1 MKIDTIALPIVRL
14 ALAEDLGSGDVTTRA
29 LVSESA
35 RARGVIEARAEGV
48 LCGLEVARTAFHELD
63 ADLVFRTRLRDG
75 ARIEPGATVC
85 QLEGRARALLSAE
98 RVALNMLQHMSG
110 IASLTARFV
119 AALAG
124 TGVKVRD
131 TRKTLPGLRVL
142 EKYAVLVGGGQNH
155 RFGLFDMFLIK
166 DNHLPAVGSI
176 TGAVRAAR
184 RADPELQIQVEV
196 RNAEEAAEAVRAGV
210 EQILLDNMDP
220 AHIRDALGAIDEAV
234 ESLAGPARKR
244 PWVEVSG
251 GVTLGNVRERA
262 LAGVDSV
269 SIGAV
274 THSAPALDLALTVE
288 SIEDFA

>member
-1 MKIDTIALPIVRL
+1 MKIETIALPIVRL
-14 ALAEDLGSGDVTTRA
+14 ALAEDLGDGDVTTRA
-29 LVSESA
+29 LVSETA
-35 RARGVIEARAEGV
+35 RAKGVIEAKAEGV
-48 LCGLEVARTAFHELD
+48 LCGLEVARLAFHELD
-63 ADLVFRTRLRDG
+63 PDLVFRTRLRDG
-75 ARIEPGATVC
+75 ARLQPGETVG
-85 QLEGRARALLSAE
+85 QVEGRARALLSAE
-98 RVALNMLQHMSG
+98 RVALNLLQHLSG

-119 AALAG
+119 AALDG

-184 RADPELQIQVEV
+184 RADSELPIQVEV
-196 RNAEEAAEAVRAGV
+196 RNAEEAREAVRAGV
-210 EQILLDNMDP
+210 DQILLDNMNP
-220 AHIRDALGAIDEAV
+220 VEIRVAVEAIDEAC
-234 ESLAGPARKR
+234 ESLTPARKR

-251 GVTLGNVRERA
+251 GIQLANVRERA
-262 LAGVDSV
+262 LKGVDSV
-269 SIGAV
+269 SIGAL
-274 THSAPALDLALTVE
+274 THSAPALDLSLTIE

>member
-1 MKIDTIALPIVRL
+1 VKIETIALPIVRL
-14 ALAEDLGSGDVTTRA
+14 ALAEDLGNGDVTTRA
-29 LVSESA
+29 LVSETA
-35 RARGVIEARAEGV
+35 RARGMIEAKAEGV
-48 LCGLEVARTAFHELD
+48 LCGLEVARLAFHELD
-63 ADLVFRTRLRDG
+63 PELVFRTRLRDG
-75 ARIEPGATVC
+75 ARLQPGEIVC

-98 RVALNMLQHMSG
+98 RVALNLLQHLSG
-110 IASLTARFV
+110 VASLTARFV
-119 AALAG
+119 KALDG

-184 RADPELQIQVEV
+184 RADPELPIQVEV
-196 RNAEEAAEAVRAGV
+196 KNAEEAAEAVRAGV
-210 EQILLDNMDP
+210 DQILLDNMNP
-220 AHIRDALGAIDEAV
+220 SEIATAVQAIDEAQ
-234 ESLAGPARKR
+234 ESLGPARQR

-251 GVTLGNVRERA
+251 GVQLANVRERA
-262 LAGVDSV
+262 IKGVDSV
-269 SIGAV
+269 SVGAV
-274 THSAPALDLALTVE
+274 THSAPALDLSLTIE